1 MINFDIIRGSIAII
15 LFVLVLKSGLNFFHQ
30 KIFELMSNTFLKVV
44 NNLFSF
50 LIIKTYESNPYR
62 NIREYRTAI
71 SSLVQLETHQ
81 KRNGMK
87 SSSKSNTRFQ
97 ANSPPCKRQRKES
110 LTTKLLRNTTGDV
123 CEFIS
128 IFGSNAHEM
137 LMKKY
142 KAFGP
147 VYTFSAFGKKMVFL
161 FEADDVEKLKAAEG
175 RYPQHVDF
183 KHLRR
188 HREDQGYPKGLL
200 ISNDNEWLCQRKILS
215 NPMMLKIGHQIKH
228 LEELTLKTLA
238 NAVEDYTIN
247 GFGTFEVEP
256 ITRDFAINA
265 FGSVLYGNS
274 FESTF
279 TQNGK
284 TMQEFAEKAKNNFD
298 DAKKLLITPECI
310 MKMHPAWKR
319 HNNRWN
325 FLLKTTMDM
334 IERHS
339 NDTSDC
345 SILSH
350 LLQNRKLNDKEI
362 YINLTDLLVASIDTT
377 NTTLQWCLYEL
388 ACHPDVQDNI
398 ISEAER
404 ILEGRSS
411 LEKTDLDKLEF
422 LSAVLWETL
431 RLHPVGFFTS
441 RIIKDCMEVKGI
453 MIPPQTNVAISMYV
467 MARNLVL
474 FPNPDKFVPERWMTD
489 NAKIK
494 KLNRDVFFGFG
505 PRMCLGKK
513 MAEMEMKLFILKEI
527 YSLDMCNSTTWP

>member
-1 MINFDIIRGSIAII
+1 MIYFDIIRGTISII
-15 LFVLVLKSGLNFFHQ
+15 LLALVLKSGLNLFHH
-30 KIFELMSNTFLKVV
+30 KIFELISNMFSKIVNNLSTFLK
-44 NNLFSF
+44 S
-50 LIIKTYESNPYR
+50 KTYKAKPYH
-62 NIREYRTAI
+62 NLSKNRTDI
-71 SSLVQLETHQ
+71 SSSVQLETHHQ
-81 KRNGMK
+81 RNGRQ
-87 SSSKSNTRFQ
+87 SSSKSITRFP
-97 ANSPPCKRQRKES
+97 ANSLPCKRQRKEL
-110 LTTKLLRNTTGDV
+110 LTTKLLKNTTGDV

-128 IFGSNAHEM
+128 IFGLNAHEM
-137 LMKKY
+137 LMEKY

-147 VYTFSAFGKKMVFL
+147 VYSFSAFGKKMVFL

-200 ISNDNEWLCQRKILS
+200 VSNDNEWLCQRRILC

-238 NAVEDYTIN
+238 NAVKDYTVN

-256 ITRDFAINA
+256 ITRDYAINA

-274 FESTF
+274 FETTF
-279 TQNGK
+279 TQSGK
-284 TMQEFAEKAKNNFD
+284 KMQKFAEKAKNNFN
-298 DAKKLLITPECI
+298 DAKKLLITPECM

-319 HNNRWN
+319 HNKRWN

-339 NDTSDC
+339 NDTSDY

-350 LLQNRKLNDKEI
+350 LLHNRKLSDKEI

-377 NTTLQWCLYEL
+377 NTTLQWCLHEL
-388 ACHPDVQDNI
+388 ACHPDAQDTI
-398 ISEAER
+398 LSESER

-411 LEKTDLDKLEF
+411 LEKTDLDKSDF

-431 RLHPVGFFTS
+431 R
-441 RIIKDCMEVKGI
+441 
-453 MIPPQTNVAISMYV
+453 
-467 MARNLVL
+467 
-474 FPNPDKFVPERWMTD
+474 
-489 NAKIK
+489 
-494 KLNRDVFFGFG
+494 
-505 PRMCLGKK
+505 
-513 MAEMEMKLFILKEI
+513 
-527 YSLDMCNSTTWP
+527 